1 MTPDWFRDLAER
13 CKEAARYA
21 ADFDE
26 PSMARELYLAQQDAE
41 DLACSIEKDL
51 ARSRENATK
60 SELAS

>member
-21 ADFDE
+21 AEFDE

-41 DLACSIEKDL
+41 DLAYSIEKDL
-51 ARSRENATK
+51 ARFSEHATK
-60 SELAS
+60 SERAS